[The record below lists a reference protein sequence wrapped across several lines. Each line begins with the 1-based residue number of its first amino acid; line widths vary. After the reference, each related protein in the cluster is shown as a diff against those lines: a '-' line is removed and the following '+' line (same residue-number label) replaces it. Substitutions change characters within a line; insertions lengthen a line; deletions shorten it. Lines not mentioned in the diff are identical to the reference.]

1 MVSPPRLLFIWVK
14 MLAIPYRFLYPA
26 IILLSTIGVYTLENN
41 YFSVVLM
48 AVFGLLG
55 LMLTKLDFEPAPL
68 LLGFILGP
76 MLEENL
82 RRSLLISRGD
92 PSIFV
97 MRPLS
102 AILLVLA
109 LVLLASMLVP
119 AIRHKKD
126 QVIVESDA

>member
-1 MVSPPRLLFIWVK
+1 

-55 LMLTKLDFEPAPL
+55 LVLTKLDFEPAPL

-82 RRSLLISRGD
+82 RRSMLISRGD

-97 MRPLS
+97 TRPLS

>member
-1 MVSPPRLLFIWVK
+1 MVSPPHLLFIWVK

-55 LMLTKLDFEPAPL
+55 LVLTKLDFEPAPL

-82 RRSLLISRGD
+82 RRSMLISRGD

-97 MRPLS
+97 TRPLS